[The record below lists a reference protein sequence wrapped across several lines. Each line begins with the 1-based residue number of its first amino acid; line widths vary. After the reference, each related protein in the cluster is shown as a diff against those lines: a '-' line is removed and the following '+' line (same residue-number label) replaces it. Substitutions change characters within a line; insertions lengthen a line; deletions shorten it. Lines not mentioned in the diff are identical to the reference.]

1 MQKSKRSILIIFAIG
16 YLLGISLL
24 IWPNLYT
31 ESVRLLEEIGLYVT
45 LSAKTFIYYYG
56 LVLLVITALVLIVVL
71 FWPKQLKDVPLQNN
85 KGGRLALSNY
95 GISQFIKLKLSGEDL
110 SNIKI
115 KVKNT
120 KRQHKFYIVA
130 DAAYKQAT
138 VKELPRISDELRES
152 IEELLAGEGKQPV
165 KVDIKV
171 NQKSNSK
178 RKTARVI

>member
-1 MQKSKRSILIIFAIG
+1 MQKSKRSLLVIFTLG
-16 YLLGISLL
+16 YLLGISLM
-24 IWPNLYT
+24 IWPNIYI
-31 ESVRLLEEIGLYVT
+31 ESVRLLKEIGLNVT
-45 LSAKTFIYYYG
+45 LSASTFIYYYG
-56 LVLLVITALVLIVVL
+56 LVLLAITAVILIVVL
-71 FWPKQLKDVPLQNN
+71 VWPKQLKDVPLQKN
-85 KGGRLALSNY
+85 KSGRLALSNY

-120 KRQHKFYIVA
+120 KRQHKFYVVA

-138 VKELPRISDELRES
+138 IKELPRISNELRDS